1 MSTTEQNT
9 EAKTYIIK
17 YEYRNASG
25 EIGKDKAEW
34 TLKVNNCLEAMEL
47 FIKDAE
53 EKCGIEIININVKP
67 KKQANVNP
75 SCTQQA
81 EADASV
87 SASPAAM
94 QLRKG
99 VKSMDNRYNGWTNYE
114 TWVTKLWMDNSE
126 GEYHY
131 WRERV
136 AEIAEQTDYDFMEA
150 AYNLSQEIKD
160 AYEEAIP
167 EVSGVWSDLLR
178 SAFEAVNWYEI
189 AESLL
194 NE

>member
-1 MSTTEQNT
+1 
-9 EAKTYIIK
+9 
-17 YEYRNASG
+17 
-25 EIGKDKAEW
+25 
-34 TLKVNNCLEAMEL
+34 
-47 FIKDAE
+47 
-53 EKCGIEIININVKP
+53 
-67 KKQANVNP
+67 
-75 SCTQQA
+75 
-81 EADASV
+81 
-87 SASPAAM
+87 
-94 QLRKG
+94 
-99 VKSMDNRYNGWTNYE
+99 MDNRYNGWTNYE